1 MENFDEYLI
10 QGEPN
15 KAEKAKNWKTAIGLQ
30 QVDGLIP
37 SEYFIET
44 ARQNIEG
51 DITIEEV
58 KKRIDHYY
66 QQHPTTKDEDRTEEA
81 DKVSAPVA
89 ELLSE

>member
-30 QVDGLIP
+30 RVDGLIP
-37 SEYFIET
+37 SKYLIET

-51 DITIEEV
+51 DITIE
-58 KKRIDHYY
+58 
-66 QQHPTTKDEDRTEEA
+66 
-81 DKVSAPVA
+81 
-89 ELLSE
+89 

>member
-15 KAEKAKNWKTAIGLQ
+15 KVEKAKNWKTAIGLQ
-30 QVDGLIP
+30 QLDGLIP
-37 SEYFIET
+37 SEYLIET

-58 KKRIDHYY
+58 KNALTIIINNSQLQKTVRKKPTKF
-66 QQHPTTKDEDRTEEA
+66 QHEW
-81 DKVSAPVA
+81 
-89 ELLSE
+89 LNC

>member
-1 MENFDEYLI
+1 M
-10 QGEPN
+10 
-15 KAEKAKNWKTAIGLQ
+15 EKAIIENKKWKTAIGLQ

-37 SEYFIET
+37 SEYLIET

-66 QQHPTTKDEDRTEEA
+66 QQLTRP
-81 DKVSAPVA
+81 
-89 ELLSE
+89 